1 MSGHST
7 SEERTEMADDTQK
20 LRISC
25 AKLEALRGS
34 LERKCKDLEEKLS
47 KEKKRGDELEE
58 KVKTM
63 EEEAKKAQKESSND
77 AEDSKKVAELM
88 EALREKEFA
97 LHEASAT
104 IEEYRAKCESL
115 EASLELV
122 NKEKSENDGRIRE
135 MEDAV
140 IAMEEIATEK
150 SQENARLMERIADCE
165 RELPKLQRLK
175 EFSDLADSLRED
187 LGKKTE
193 ELQRLKKHLIEQED
207 AHTQEIVG
215 YQKREA
221 EYKEQ

>member
-1 MSGHST
+1 
-7 SEERTEMADDTQK
+7 MADDTQK

-58 KVKTM
+58 KIKGM
-63 EEEAKKAQKESSND
+63 EAERAQKESNTNA
-77 AEDSKKVAELM
+77 AEDSTKVAELM

-97 LHEASAT
+97 LHDASTT

-115 EASLELV
+115 EASLELA
-122 NKEKSENDGRIRE
+122 NKERSENDGRIRE

-175 EFSDLADSLRED
+175 ELSDLADTLRGD
-187 LGKKTE
+187 LEKKTE
-193 ELQRLKKHLIEQED
+193 ELKRLKKHLIEQED